1 MPELPEVETIVNQ
14 LRSRLLGRRIVS
26 AWVGWERIV
35 DRPSAEE
42 FCQRLNQRIFAA
54 ARRRGK
60 FLLFPFHSGDV
71 PRLGR
76 GVPRLA
82 PPEAGLGRGV
92 LLVHL
97 RMTGNLLLQPSSV
110 EPDRHTHAVLTLD
123 DGQRLHYRDVRKLG
137 RLYLVDDPEE
147 VVGRLGPE
155 PLAADFDAEALAA
168 RLAGRRARVKS
179 LLLDQRV
186 LAGLGNIYA
195 DEALFRAGI
204 HPLRLGENLSAG
216 EIARLHAAIRGVLR
230 EAISAG
236 GTTLRDYRSAMGQ
249 PGEFQERLQVVRR
262 HGEPCPRC
270 GTPLERIRVGGRS
283 THFCPRCQPVGGA

>member
-26 AWVGWERIV
+26 TWIGWERIV
-35 DRPSAEE
+35 DRPPAEE
-42 FCQRLNQRIFAA
+42 FCQRLNQRIFAD

-71 PRLGR
+71 PR
-76 GVPRLA
+76 
-82 PPEAGLGRGV
+82 LGRGV

-147 VVGRLGPE
+147 LVGRLGPE
-155 PLAADFDAEALAA
+155 PLAADFDAKALAA
-168 RLAGRRARVKS
+168 RLADRRARVKS

-204 HPLRLGENLSAG
+204 HPLRLGESLSAG

-230 EAISAG
+230 EAITAG
-236 GTTLRDYRSAMGQ
+236 GTTLRDYRSATGQ

-270 GTPLERIRVGGRS
+270 GTRLERIRVGGRS
-283 THFCPRCQPVGGA
+283 THFCPRCQPAGGA

>member
-14 LRSRLLGRRIVS
+14 LRSHLLGRRIVS
-26 AWVGWERIV
+26 TWIGWERIV
-35 DRPSAEE
+35 DRPPAEE
-42 FCQRLNQRIFAA
+42 FCQRLNQRIFSD

-60 FLLFPFHSGDV
+60 FLLFPFHSGD
-71 PRLGR
+71 
-76 GVPRLA
+76 
-82 PPEAGLGRGV
+82 V

-147 VVGRLGPE
+147 LVGRLGPE

-168 RLAGRRARVKS
+168 RLADRRARVKS

-204 HPLRLGENLSAG
+204 HPLRLGESLSAG

-230 EAISAG
+230 EAITAG
-236 GTTLRDYRSAMGQ
+236 GTTLRDYRSATGQ
-249 PGEFQERLQVVRR
+249 PGEFQERLQVVQRR
-262 HGEPCPRC
+262 GEPCPRC
-270 GTPLERIRVGGRS
+270 GTLLERIRVGGRS
-283 THFCPRCQPVGGA
+283 THFCPRCQPAGGA